1 VGGDDQA
8 GPQDNAGREVKR
20 RALANSLAAL
30 LALGFASAVH
40 AEDLAGDW
48 IGRMASGFTV
58 RMHVDKTG
66 DGYDA
71 TLTNPSGS
79 VTKLEAVASD
89 GSVLAFR
96 VADLELAYSGV
107 WNETQQ
113 AWTGTLRFQGEHALA
128 FKRATAAD
136 LAPASRRRPQEGAI
150 AAGPLP
156 YAEHQVAFDSTAPG
170 VRLAGA
176 LTVPQGA
183 GPFPAVVLISGTG
196 PNDRGE
202 DVDGHKVLR
211 VVADALTRAGF
222 AVLRYDKRGVGG
234 STGVYP
240 TATTADFAA
249 DAAGALRFLKGDRRI
264 DAARIG
270 LLGHSE
276 GGFIAPMVAADD
288 ASVAFVILVAAPG
301 VRGDRLFVSQ
311 AAATAKLYGVPED
324 YIARRKAFDEALYA
338 AILAAPSEAAAQ
350 ARVTTLAEAGVAQKI
365 VDPAEARAL
374 PAGKAGR
381 WARAFL
387 AHDPAP
393 VLARL
398 KMPVLAL
405 GGSLDAQV
413 PADENL
419 AAIGAALKANDKA
432 SVRKLDDLN
441 HLLQTARTGA
451 PNEYAEIEE
460 TVAPSALQVI
470 AAWAGQQITR

>member
-1 VGGDDQA
+1 MA
-8 GPQDNAGREVKR
+8 LT
-20 RALANSLAAL
+20 RAFLTGLTVAFLAATP
-30 LALGFASAVH
+30 AL

-48 IGRMASGFTV
+48 IGRMESGFTV
-58 RMHVDKTG
+58 RMHVDKAG
-66 DGYDA
+66 GGYAA

-79 VTKLEAVASD
+79 VTKLEAVTSD
-89 GSVLAFR
+89 GATVAFR
-96 VADLELAYSGV
+96 VSELELAYSGA
-107 WNETQQ
+107 WSDAQR

-128 FKRATAAD
+128 FTRATAAD
-136 LAPASRRRPQEGAI
+136 LAPVSQRRPQEEAI
-150 AAGPLP
+150 AAAPLP
-156 YAEHQVAFDSTAPG
+156 YAEHEVAFDSPAAG

-176 LTVPQGA
+176 LTVPRGK

-196 PNDRGE
+196 PNDRDE

-211 VVADALTRAGF
+211 VVADSLTRAGF

-249 DAAGALRFLKGDRRI
+249 DAAGALRFLKVDGRI
-264 DAARIG
+264 DPARIG

-276 GGFIAPMVAADD
+276 GGLIAPMVAAED

-311 AAATAKLYGVPED
+311 AAATSKLYGVPGD

-338 AILAAPSEAAAQ
+338 AILAAPSDEAAQ
-350 ARVTTLAEAGVAQKI
+350 ARVAALAETGVAQKI
-365 VDPAEARAL
+365 VDPSEARAL

-393 VLARL
+393 VLAQL
-398 KMPVLAL
+398 KMPILAL

-432 SVRKLDDLN
+432 SVRKLGGLN

-470 AAWAGQQITR
+470 AEWAGRQIAR